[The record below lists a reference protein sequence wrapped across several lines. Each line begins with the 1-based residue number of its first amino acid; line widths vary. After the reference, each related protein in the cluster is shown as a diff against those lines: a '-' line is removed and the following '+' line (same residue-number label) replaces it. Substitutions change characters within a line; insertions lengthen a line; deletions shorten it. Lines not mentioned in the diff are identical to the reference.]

1 VAALA
6 EPGAFTNTCSSVL
19 TRIVDTVPTSVQ
31 LSDVITSYELEAI
44 NMQLKVAADKK
55 SL

>member
-1 VAALA
+1 MAALA
-6 EPGAFTNTCSSVL
+6 GPGAFVNTCSSVL

-31 LSDVITSYELEAI
+31 LSDVITPYELKPI
-44 NMQLKVAADKK
+44 NMQLKVAADGK